1 MHLKHYRT
9 WNDTPLDVREKVM
22 KVFFANKI
30 NFDDEQ
36 IRFVRVDFWDYSG
49 ESNNGRNVLYYQL
62 WTRR

>member
-30 NFDDEQ
+30 NFDEEQ

-49 ESNNGRNVLYYQL
+49 ESDNGRV
-62 WTRR
+62 